1 MSEKII
7 VACPNCQTRFVA
19 PLEKFLPTGRKVRCA
34 KCENAWFHSIE
45 GHPPTGQNVEVQNPE
60 PAGRSE
66 ELPVRGSEKPHAEQ
80 SQSIMDRAIAKTT
93 APIDRHPNQINTNRE
108 RRSIP
113 PTGQGISSTVAAAGA
128 AVVGGGAAVGAA
140 VADATQVDESLPDL
154 PQGAELS
161 RSKPRKRRWFP
172 RILFYSIAIALVAGA
187 LGYFFKD
194 EIVARVPA
202 LDSGLTSWKR
212 NVDAVVSKVIP
223 PNRSLRIDNVKYD
236 VEEADGETALLVT
249 ADVIND
255 SSALKTAP
263 NLVVK
268 VLGQNDAVL
277 NEASLAPEE
286 ASSEIA
292 GGDRT
297 AYFLRMPNPPP
308 GLRRVEVDFAK

>member
-45 GHPPTGQNVEVQNPE
+45 GHSAGEQNVDVQNPE
-60 PAGRSE
+60 PTVQRE
-66 ELPVRGSEKPHAEQ
+66 ELPVRDSGKPSAAQ
-80 SQSIMDRAIAKTT
+80 AQSIMDRAIAKTT
-93 APIDRHPNQINTNRE
+93 APTDRHPNQINTNVE
-108 RRSIP
+108 RSSIP
-113 PTGQGISSTVAAAGA
+113 PTEQGISSTVAAAGA
-128 AVVGGGAAVGAA
+128 AVVGGGAAVSAA
-140 VADATQVDESLPDL
+140 VADASQVEESLPYF

-161 RSKPRKRRWFP
+161 KSKPRKRRWLP

-249 ADVIND
+249 ADVVND
-255 SSALKTAP
+255 SNTLKTAP

-268 VLGQNDAVL
+268 ILGQNDAVL
-277 NEASLAPEE
+277 NEASLSPEE

-297 AYFLRMPNPPP
+297 QYFLRVPNPPP